1 MSPTIRID
9 DEVFTKLK
17 GMGEAF
23 VDTPNSVLRR
33 VLGLEGGAAN
43 VVKQELGPLDS
54 EPDTNY
60 CASEMPSKTHKKENA
75 EMPSKQI
82 TSYFHPRLCFK
93 SSYIEPL
100 NDGDEFQVET
110 AREGTFRFTK
120 AEFYRI
126 FPNVVKSIS
135 YRENGIYHYPVVP
148 RKALAYRV
156 ALD

>member
-9 DEVFTKLK
+9 DEVFSKLK

-33 VLGLEGGAAN
+33 VLGLEDSAN
-43 VVKQELGPLDS
+43 VVKQEPEAADYS
-54 EPDTNY
+54 VNEIP
-60 CASEMPSKTHKKENA
+60 PKTHQKENVD
-75 EMPSKQI
+75 MSSKQI
-82 TSYFHPRLCFK
+82 TTYTHPRLCFK
-93 SSYIEPL
+93 ASYIEPL

-120 AEFYRI
+120 AEFYRV

-148 RKALAYRV
+148 RKALAFR
-156 ALD
+156 LDHGGI

>member
-9 DEVFTKLK
+9 DEVFAKLK

-33 VLGLEGGAAN
+33 VLDLDGEGPN
-43 VVKQELGPLDS
+43 SVKQELKPIDEAEEDEQPVYETS
-54 EPDTNY
+54 
-60 CASEMPSKTHKKENA
+60 PSLSKKNVDIS
-75 EMPSKQI
+75 SKQI
-82 TSYFHPRLCFK
+82 TTYTHPRLCFK
-93 SSYIEPL
+93 ASYIEPL

-120 AEFYRI
+120 AEFYRV
-126 FPNVVKSIS
+126 FSNVVKSIS

-148 RKALAYRV
+148 RKALGYRV
-156 ALD
+156 VLD